1 MNLNFTVKQKEYP
14 KAKENVSSYMKR
26 VAAFLLCCMFFIP
39 LGAQTKKV
47 VGAVELRT
55 YEKQK
60 TSIRAFGT
68 KPVLL
73 FYVDPDAYLQ
83 NKTFRDSLKME
94 YRDTTNMAC
103 CVVIN
108 VKDGSSFIPNAMI
121 RKVAEKEVE
130 GANVQLC
137 YDFDRLLRKAW
148 NLGNG
153 VNNTC
158 TIILVNAKG
167 EVEFLKMG
175 ELTSQEK
182 HSLLELINPLLNYE
196 L

>member
-1 MNLNFTVKQKEYP
+1 MRRIVI
-14 KAKENVSSYMKR
+14 
-26 VAAFLLCCMFFIP
+26 FLSCWIFFLP
-39 LGAQTKKV
+39 LGAQTRKV
-47 VGAVELRT
+47 VEAVELCT

-60 TSIRAFGT
+60 ISIRAFGR

-73 FYVDPDAYLQ
+73 FYVDPDAQLQ
-83 NKTFRDSLKME
+83 NKPFRDSLKME
-94 YRDTTNMAC
+94 YRDTANIAC

-108 VKDGSSFIPNAMI
+108 VKDGSSLIPNALI

-137 YDFDRLLRKAW
+137 YDFDRSLREAW
-148 NLGNG
+148 NLGEG

-158 TIILVNAKG
+158 TVILVSKEG

-175 ELTSQEK
+175 ELTAREK
-182 HSLLELINPLLNYE
+182 RLLRELLSRYYSS
-196 L
+196 